1 MKAMTWGRRLAF
13 LSLTIF
19 AGAVSAE
26 EVLSSQPMVIAP
38 KRIES
43 ETVPLASRAVE
54 SEGHAVNINAQ
65 LVIAKIQFKKGS
77 IRLLPAMRK
86 QLKQLGLKTGQKL
99 RITGFADVGAGK
111 GNAVKLANLRARVIA
126 SYLAEQIGD
135 LQIEL
140 QWNGR
145 PPEGFMDAGAVLE
158 RGE

>member
-1 MKAMTWGRRLAF
+1 MKTMKIAIIMLLCAAAIG
-13 LSLTIF
+13 
-19 AGAVSAE
+19 AE
-26 EVLSSQPMVIAP
+26 EVLSSQPVVIAP

-54 SEGHAVNINAQ
+54 SEGHAVSINAQ

-86 QLKQLGLKTGQKL
+86 QLNQLGLKTGQKL
-99 RITGFADVGAGK
+99 RITGFADAGAGK

-126 SYLAEQIGD
+126 SYLAEQVGD
-135 LQIEL
+135 LNVEL

-145 PPEGFMDAGAVLE
+145 PPEGFTDAGAVLE

>member
-1 MKAMTWGRRLAF
+1 MKTMKIAAIMLLCA
-13 LSLTIF
+13 
-19 AGAVSAE
+19 AAVSAE
-26 EVLSSQPMVIAP
+26 EVLSSQPVVIAP

-43 ETVPLASRAVE
+43 ETVPLATRAVE
-54 SEGHAVNINAQ
+54 SEGHAVSINAQ

-86 QLKQLGLKTGQKL
+86 QLRELGLKAGQKL
-99 RITGFADVGAGK
+99 RITGFADAGASK

-126 SYLAEQIGD
+126 SYLAEQVGE
-135 LQIEL
+135 LQVEL

-145 PPEGFMDAGAVLE
+145 PPEGFTDAGAVLE